1 MNLIVNIRNLLG
13 SLRLQELLKSIN
25 PFEDEQMKEY
35 FFVMLKPFNMNNI
48 IPKITGL
55 LTSLVVIINSE
66 PHRMALLSKSYRYI
80 GIGVANDKKW
90 ACVVFGVDY
99 DSNNKYFKHTHSLQY
114 HQRYI
119 FFLFQLYI
127 L

>member
-1 MNLIVNIRNLLG
+1 MNLIVKIRNLLG

-80 GIGVANDKKW
+80 GIGVSNDKKW
-90 ACVVFGVDY
+90 ACIVFGVDY
-99 DSNNKYFKHTHSLQY
+99 DSN
-114 HQRYI
+114 I
-119 FFLFQLYI
+119 
-127 L
+127 